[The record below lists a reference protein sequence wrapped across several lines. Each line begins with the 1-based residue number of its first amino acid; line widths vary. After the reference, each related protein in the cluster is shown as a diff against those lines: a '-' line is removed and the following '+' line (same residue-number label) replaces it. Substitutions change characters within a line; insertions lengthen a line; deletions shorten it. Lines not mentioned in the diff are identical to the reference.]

1 MRIVSLVPSVT
12 ETLYALGLHDEV
24 VGISY
29 ACPNPRPNDHRRVVV
44 HPVLDTEGM
53 SQWEIDRAVRE
64 RVAEGK
70 PLYVVDFDAI
80 SELEPDLIFVQDL
93 CHVCAVTT
101 PQVQTEGLT
110 TIVSISPKTIGEALE
125 AMLEVARLTGRER
138 EGRELVE
145 GLRAKM
151 EFVRELVSGLEAK
164 RTLFMEW
171 VYPPFC
177 SGHWVPEMVRT
188 AGGVDFGEPGKPSR
202 RVSAEELVEFMP
214 EVVVVGPCGFD
225 LERSLRDAET
235 LSELDWFRRLPAY
248 ARGEVYAVDAKRFFS
263 GHGPS
268 IADGVA
274 VLAEVIHN
282 ESVGDVAPEG
292 SYAEVRFDRAASG
305 RGGKGRGAPLSS
317 RG

>member
-29 ACPNPRPNDHRRVVV
+29 ACPNPSPNHHRRVVV
-44 HPVLDTEGM
+44 RPVLDTDGM
-53 SQWEIDRAVRE
+53 SQWEIDVAVRE
-64 RVAEGK
+64 HLSSGK
-70 PLYVVDFDAI
+70 PLYVVDYDAI
-80 SELEPDLIFVQDL
+80 AELDPDLIFVQDL

-101 PQVQTEGLT
+101 PQVSVEGVT
-110 TIVSISPKTIGEALE
+110 GIVSISPKSLSEALD

-145 GLRAKM
+145 ALRAKM
-151 EFVRELVSGLEAK
+151 EFVRELVSGLDVK
-164 RTLFMEW
+164 GTLFMEW
-171 VYPPFC
+171 LYPPFC
-177 SGHWVPEMVRT
+177 SGHWVPEMVRM
-188 AGGVDFGEPGKPSR
+188 AGGIDFGEPGKPSR
-202 RVSAEELVEFMP
+202 RVSAEELVGFAP
-214 EVVVVGPCGFD
+214 EVVVVGPCGFN

-235 LSELDWFRRLPAY
+235 LSELEWFRRLPAY
-248 ARGEVYAVDAKRFFS
+248 AKGEVYAVDAKRYFS

-282 ESVGDVAPEG
+282 ESVRDIAPEG
-292 SYAEVRFDRAASG
+292 SYSRVRFDRASSG
-305 RGGKGRGAPLSS
+305 RGGTGRGELRSS
-317 RG
+317 RA